1 MGAPFVILLALGA
14 LTGIAAA
21 VLVWRARKPA
31 PPRGPC
37 CSDAAEDA
45 EAPPRTTLRDMLLR
59 ARDAAWY
66 LATRREWRYETPW
79 VLLLG
84 ETGAGKRSLMAS
96 TSRSQPPTTSRQ
108 AELQATGTEW
118 HFFDNGVVI
127 ATSTDAAGKPSQW
140 KRTLR
145 DLELLRPERALD
157 GLMLAVS
164 ARSLL
169 LGSGDELAALA
180 RLAQRQLAD
189 VQEQFDFVLPVYVVV
204 TQCDVVD
211 GFGAYWAAQPE
222 ERRRE
227 MFGWSIPPR
236 LVDDAPGRWADSAL
250 DTMGE
255 QLKALQLD
263 AAAQRERIDDAD
275 EFFLFPRHFQRLRAP
290 LRDWSD
296 AVFQASAW
304 QAGFRF
310 RGVYFTGSVAAD
322 GAQAAGPRADVAFVD
337 DLVTGKVLA
346 ERNLAQPTR
355 SGIWSRS
362 RLIRSV
368 QAAGIAAIAVAALCL
383 WLSTIRLQNQV
394 EVFDRSFALIH
405 EKATTPMAG
414 AGQCAPQE
422 RVYELLAEMGRLE
435 GGTIYL
441 AMPVSVFDSAA
452 RHRGARH
459 LAHEA
464 FDSVIMPAL
473 ACRLREKSDELL
485 TIRVDDAAGY
495 EGTLATLERFLR
507 ELGQLEH
514 NIGHFQT
521 IEVAADGKQAQAE
534 ELAALIEL
542 TEYAYGAPLPD
553 SVRRQRGELA
563 EALAEIEYNQPLK
576 LAPDRQTIYLER
588 ASSLARQV
596 SNSFAYKAARG
607 ATLLEQLSRGD
618 EPLLQAAREFTTWLK
633 WARSEWIGATVDDN
647 PCKQIDSHLAALAN
661 ALPKAYQR
669 PGAITG
675 TGADAPFNPA
685 QCYSRAV
692 AALARMHVPPYGRL
706 FTGSDPL
713 KVTPGLAPELEGL
726 IDLSSLEFAQ
736 LDELH
741 PFTCQPSDSGWRP
754 ASIAQADKYLRQYGE
769 FARKR
774 GLSAFDSGAGR
785 PLYDRLARRLL
796 EGALN
801 HTLREAQAPEADPPL
816 FRVSLQ
822 ATARSEQR
830 LARASAQFDQTLEPL
845 LAVLRMA
852 SQDGLAES
860 ASTIAK
866 CARDYS
872 ADSLGRVAALAAES
886 RLYDP
891 DRSAGSGRYKDLGSE
906 AITVDYLD
914 RQVARAQVLAA
925 YAAPYVRFLQNTDP
939 VDDTHLPNEQ
949 TAPYWNNTI
958 GELNRWVQFRD
969 AAGQVGQLRDL
980 FLNQLARFDT
990 AGCAKLQGEHVP
1002 PVPGNDLFSRRRLY
1016 LEERLRGGCSGE
1028 REARAQKDWLELAT
1042 RFNRELAGRYPFAGR
1057 NAHDAASGT
1066 VKAFLADYAAL
1077 APGLR
1082 QSLAVLTGTR
1092 WDAARRFLAQ
1102 LDAVAAFMGPGLGA
1116 DGAGQPLRLNV
1127 GFHARPSASP
1137 GSEQVVAWTMMAAG
1151 QSAGYPNR
1159 AAALDWQFGQP
1170 LELYLQWADRS
1181 LWRPAADPR
1190 QGDLQVEG
1198 ATASF
1203 AAAGDWALLR
1213 LADAH
1218 RPKALAATDPLDR
1231 SRVLLE
1237 FSVPVLDSTSQ
1248 PGKDARETARLYL
1261 TLHLSGKDPRTQ
1273 APLPLVLPTF
1283 PRFAPD

>member
-1 MGAPFVILLALGA
+1 VGTPFLILLALGA

-37 CSDAAEDA
+37 CSDPAD
-45 EAPPRTTLRDMLLR
+45 EAGASPKPALRDWLGHL
-59 ARDAAWY
+59 RDAADY
-66 LATRREWRYETPW
+66 LVTRREWRYATPW

-84 ETGAGKRSLMAS
+84 EAGAGKRSLMAS
-96 TSRSQPPTTSRQ
+96 SSASQPPATGRQ
-108 AELQATGTEW
+108 ASLAAAGAGW
-118 HFFDNGVVI
+118 HFFDKGVVI
-127 ATSTDAAGKPSQW
+127 SADTGPDDKGAQW
-140 KRTLR
+140 KRMLR

-157 GLMLAVS
+157 GLLLAVS

-169 LGSGDELAALA
+169 QGSAGDLA
-180 RLAQRQLAD
+180 RLAQLAQRQLAD
-189 VQEQFDFVLPVYVVV
+189 VQEQFDFILPVYVVV

-211 GFGAYWAAQPE
+211 GFAAYWGAQPA
-222 ERRRE
+222 ERQRE

-236 LVDDAPGRWADSAL
+236 LVDDAPGRWADSAF
-250 DTMGE
+250 DTMAE

-263 AAAQRERIDDAD
+263 AAAQCERIADVD
-275 EFFLFPRHFQRLRAP
+275 EFFLFPRHFQHLRTP
-290 LRDWSD
+290 LRDWLE
-296 AVFQASAW
+296 AVFQATAW

-310 RGVYFTGSVAAD
+310 RGLYFTGSVAAD
-322 GAQAAGPRADVAFVD
+322 GAHPAGPRKDVAFVD
-337 DLVTGKVLA
+337 QLVTHKVLA

-355 SGIWSRS
+355 SGVWSRS
-362 RLIRSV
+362 RLIRGV
-368 QAAGIAAIAVAALCL
+368 QATGLLGIAAAALCL
-383 WLSTIRLQNQV
+383 WLSTISLQHQV
-394 EVFDRSFALIH
+394 EVYNRSFALIH
-405 EKATTPMAG
+405 DKATTPVAG
-414 AGQCAPQE
+414 AGECAPQE
-422 RVYELLAEMGRLE
+422 RVYELLAEMARLD
-435 GGTIYL
+435 GKDVYL
-441 AMPVSVFDSAA
+441 AMPVSALDIAA
-452 RHRGARH
+452 RHRDARN

-464 FDSVIMPAL
+464 FDIVIMPAL
-473 ACRLREKSDELL
+473 ACRLKEKSQDLL
-485 TIRVDDAAGY
+485 KIRVDDGAGY

-514 NIGHFQT
+514 NVAHFQA
-521 IEVAADGKQAQAE
+521 IEVAVDQTAE
-534 ELAALIEL
+534 AEQMAALVEL
-542 TEYAYGAPLPD
+542 TEYAYGTPLPD
-553 SVRRQRGELA
+553 AVRKQRGELA
-563 EALAEIEYNQPLK
+563 EALAEIAYHEPLK
-576 LAPDRQTIYLER
+576 LAPDRQTLYLQR

-596 SNSFAYKAARG
+596 STSFAYKAGRG
-607 ATLLEQLSRGD
+607 ATLLEQISRGE
-618 EPLLQAAREFTTWLK
+618 EPLLKAAREFTTWLK
-633 WARSEWIGATVDDN
+633 WTRSEWIGATPDDN
-647 PCKQIDSHLAALAN
+647 PCKQIGAHLAALAKV
-661 ALPKAYQR
+661 LPKPYQR
-669 PGAITG
+669 PDAVTG
-675 TGADAPFNPA
+675 TTAGAPFNPA
-685 QCYSRAV
+685 QCYAGAV
-692 AALARMHVPPYGRL
+692 AALTRMHVPPYGRL
-706 FTGSDPL
+706 FTGPDPL

-741 PFTCQPSDSGWRP
+741 PFTCQPSDTGWRP
-754 ASIAQADKYLRQYGE
+754 SSIAQADKYLRQYGE

-774 GLSAFDSGAGR
+774 GLAPFASGADR

-830 LARASAQFDQTLEPL
+830 LARTSAQFDQTLEPL

-852 SQDGLAES
+852 AQDGLADS
-860 ASTIAK
+860 GANIAK

-891 DRSAGSGRYKDLGSE
+891 DRAAGSGRYPDLGSE

-914 RQVARAQVLAA
+914 RQVARAQVLAG
-925 YAAPYVRFLQNTDP
+925 YAAPYVRFLQNTDA

-980 FLNQLARFDT
+980 FLNQLAKFDA
-990 AGCAKLQGEHVP
+990 AGCGKLQGDHAQP
-1002 PVPGNDLFSRRRLY
+1002 APGNDMFSRRRLY

-1028 REARAQKDWLELAT
+1028 RETRAQKDWIELAT
-1042 RFNRELAGRYPFAGR
+1042 RFNRELAGRFPFAGR
-1057 NAHDAASGT
+1057 NAQDAAPAT
-1066 VKAFLADYAAL
+1066 VKAFFADYAAQG
-1077 APGLR
+1077 AALR
-1082 QSLAVLTGTR
+1082 QSLATLSGTR
-1092 WDAARRFLAQ
+1092 WDLARRFLAQ
-1102 LDAVAAFMGPGLGA
+1102 LDAVAAFIGPNLAA
-1116 DGAGQPLRLNV
+1116 DGASQPLRLNV
-1127 GFHARPSASP
+1127 GFHARPAASP
-1137 GSEQVVAWTMMAAG
+1137 GSEQVVAWTMIGAG

-1159 AAALDWQFGQP
+1159 ASALDWQYGQP

-1181 LWRPAADPR
+1181 LWRPFGDPR

-1218 RPKALAATDPLDR
+1218 RPKNVPAADPLDR

-1237 FSVPVLDSTSQ
+1237 FAVPVLDSTSQ
-1248 PGKDARETARLYL
+1248 PGKDARDTARLYL